1 MSSDSDR
8 ATIAYPDRPR
18 LLVVD
23 DEDAI
28 LETMSFTFM
37 DDYEVITTNDA
48 RRGLE
53 ILVEQAPIAVVLTDQ
68 RMPHMT
74 GVEFLRE
81 VYAQHPDTVR
91 IMLTGFADSD
101 ATIQAINDG
110 HIYAYLDKP
119 WEPAELKQTVK
130 NAVQHYSLTLENRRL
145 IENLGRGN
153 QFLEA
158 VMDRFE
164 IGAMA
169 LDTDGIIQAI
179 NQAARRYL
187 KLDDDP
193 KGVGIR
199 EILVRQG
206 LAHVAEAVDCV
217 SEEMDGSFEDL
228 EVMTASTTHRLRVS
242 SRSLES
248 RGGER
253 LGRVIL
259 FKEIS
264 HEPLRR
270 NFEELLVALSQHGD
284 GLRKEF
290 KRSLDKLSKLGEQ
303 VASSGIT
310 SPSMSFLSERVT
322 RTQTAIS
329 SWLEIDDLMCRED
342 YPDAKLLIERM
353 RLANKR
359 WPQSVEVPVRILS
372 LGKLVE
378 SYYESGVNPQER
390 VL

>member
-1 MSSDSDR
+1 MDC
-8 ATIAYPDRPR
+8 PDRPR

-158 VMDRFE
+158 VMDRFD

-228 EVMTASTTHRLRVS
+228 EVMTASATHRLRVS

-329 SWLEIDDLMCRED
+329 GWLEIDDLMCRED

-359 WPQSVEVPVRILS
+359 WPQSVEVPVRVLS

-378 SYYESGVNPQER
+378 SYYESGVNPKER

>member
-1 MSSDSDR
+1 MTER
-8 ATIAYPDRPR
+8 PDPPR

-53 ILVEQAPIAVVLTDQ
+53 ILAEQPPIAVVLTDQ

-81 VYAQHPDTVR
+81 VYEQHPDTVR

-130 NAVQHYSLTLENRRL
+130 NAANHYALTVENRRL
-145 IENLGRGN
+145 VEGLGRAN
-153 QFLEA
+153 LFLEA

-164 IGAMA
+164 TGAIA
-169 LDTDGIIQAI
+169 LDANEDIQAV
-179 NQAARRYL
+179 NHPARKYL
-187 KLDDDP
+187 EIEEDPIGVAIGEFLVGRGLDN
-193 KGVGIR
+193 I
-199 EILVRQG
+199 
-206 LAHVAEAVDCV
+206 AEAVAGVANDKG
-217 SEEMDGSFEDL
+217 GSFEDL
-228 EVMTASTTHRLRVS
+228 EVMVGSAAHRLRIS
-242 SRSLES
+242 ARGLKG
-248 RGGER
+248 RGGES
-253 LGRVIL
+253 LGRVLL

-270 NFEELLVALSQHGD
+270 KFEELVVGVSQLEGELRAALDVALA
-284 GLRKEF
+284 E
-290 KRSLDKLSKLGEQ
+290 LSKLDQEVGGTA
-303 VASSGIT
+303 VT
-310 SPSMSFLSERVT
+310 SPSMSLLSERVT

-329 SWLEIDDLMCRED
+329 SWIEIEDLMCRED
-342 YPDAKLLIERM
+342 YPDAQMLIERM
-353 RLANKR
+353 RIANKR
-359 WPQSVEVPVRILS
+359 WPQSVEPPERVRL
-372 LGKLVE
+372 LGKRVE
-378 SYYESGVNPQER
+378 SYYESGENPKQR

>member
-1 MSSDSDR
+1 MEC
-8 ATIAYPDRPR
+8 PDPPR

-53 ILVEQAPIAVVLTDQ
+53 ILKEQSPVAVVLTDQ

-81 VYAQHPDTVR
+81 VYQHHPETVR

-130 NAVQHYSLTLENRRL
+130 NAADHFALTVENRRL
-145 IENLGRGN
+145 VDNLGRAN
-153 QFLEA
+153 LFLEA

-164 IGAMA
+164 TGAIA
-169 LDTDGIIQAI
+169 LDADEVIQAI
-179 NQAARRYL
+179 NQPARKYL
-187 KLDDDP
+187 QIEEDP
-193 KGVGIR
+193 IGVQIGDFLIGR
-199 EILVRQG
+199 GFDSI
-206 LAHVAEAVDCV
+206 AEAVAEVANDKG
-217 SEEMDGSFEDL
+217 GSFEDL
-228 EVMTASTTHRLRVS
+228 DLGAADTAHRLRVS
-242 SRSLES
+242 A
-248 RGGER
+248 RGLNGRNGEE
-253 LGRVIL
+253 LGRVLL

-270 NFEELLVALSQHGD
+270 RFEELVVGVSQQAGTLRAKLDSALAELTKLDQEVA
-284 GLRKEF
+284 
-290 KRSLDKLSKLGEQ
+290 
-303 VASSGIT
+303 ASGIT
-310 SPSMSFLSERVT
+310 SPSMSLLSERVT
-322 RTQTAIS
+322 RTQTAIAG
-329 SWLEIDDLMCRED
+329 WIEIEDLMCRED
-342 YPDAKLLIERM
+342 YPDAKMLIERM
-353 RLANKR
+353 RIANKR
-359 WPQSVEVPVRILS
+359 WPQSVDPPERVRALAQH
-372 LGKLVE
+372 VE
-378 SYYESGVNPQER
+378 TYYESGENSKQR